1 MPQEGLSMRKVR
13 EILRLRLGVG
23 LSSRQ
28 VAKSCRVSS
37 STVLEYEKRA
47 RDAGLSWPLPE
58 DLDDAALEQLVRA
71 RLEVTKQDRPVP
83 DISYIVQEMRRPH
96 VTLSLLWLEY
106 KAANPDGYQYT
117 QFCRYYNCEKKKLDV
132 VLRQEH
138 RAGEKLFT
146 DYAGDTVP
154 ITNPTTGEITP
165 AYVFVAVLG
174 ASNYTFAEATID
186 LSLPSWIGSH
196 IRAFEFFGA
205 APQIVVP
212 DNTKCAVIKPDRY
225 EPDLNPAFAGMAAH
239 YSTAVIP
246 TRVAKPR
253 DKAPVEAG
261 VLLVERWILAALRNR
276 TFFSVRELN
285 RAIAGLLER
294 LNTRKFKRMNSTR
307 RELFESLDKPAM
319 RPLPPTRYEFL
330 EWRTAKVGI
339 DYYIV
344 ADKHFYSVPYQLVG
358 EQVDVRLSQSTVEI
372 LYKNRRVASHIRS
385 FVEGGYTTNPDH
397 RPKSHQA
404 HLEWTPSRIISWAQ
418 KTGPATAALVERIMR
433 SRPHPE
439 MGYRSCLGIIRL
451 SKQYGAERVETA
463 AVRPLSANVTS
474 YKSLKS
480 ILDRGLDKVPM
491 KDQRSPALTLPFHSN
506 VRGRDYYN

>member
-225 EPDLNPAFAGMAAH
+225 EPECA
-239 YSTAVIP
+239 
-246 TRVAKPR
+246 
-253 DKAPVEAG
+253 
-261 VLLVERWILAALRNR
+261 
-276 TFFSVRELN
+276 
-285 RAIAGLLER
+285 
-294 LNTRKFKRMNSTR
+294 
-307 RELFESLDKPAM
+307 
-319 RPLPPTRYEFL
+319 
-330 EWRTAKVGI
+330 
-339 DYYIV
+339 
-344 ADKHFYSVPYQLVG
+344 
-358 EQVDVRLSQSTVEI
+358 
-372 LYKNRRVASHIRS
+372 
-385 FVEGGYTTNPDH
+385 
-397 RPKSHQA
+397 
-404 HLEWTPSRIISWAQ
+404 
-418 KTGPATAALVERIMR
+418 
-433 SRPHPE
+433 
-439 MGYRSCLGIIRL
+439 
-451 SKQYGAERVETA
+451 
-463 AVRPLSANVTS
+463 
-474 YKSLKS
+474 
-480 ILDRGLDKVPM
+480 
-491 KDQRSPALTLPFHSN
+491 
-506 VRGRDYYN
+506 

>member
-28 VAKSCRVSS
+28 VARSCKVRS

-47 RDAGLSWPLPE
+47 REAGLSWPLPD
-58 DLDDAALEQLVRA
+58 DLDDSVLEHLVRA
-71 RLEVTKQDRPVP
+71 RLVVTKQDRPLP
-83 DISYIVQEMRRPH
+83 EISYLVQEMKRPH

-117 QFCRYYNCEKKKLDV
+117 QFCRYYNSEKKKLDV

-138 RAGEKLFT
+138 MAGEKLFT
-146 DYAGDTVP
+146 DYAGDTVG
-154 ITNPTTGEITP
+154 I
-165 AYVFVAVLG
+165 
-174 ASNYTFAEATID
+174 
-186 LSLPSWIGSH
+186 
-196 IRAFEFFGA
+196 
-205 APQIVVP
+205 
-212 DNTKCAVIKPDRY
+212 TKCAVIKPDRY

-246 TRVAKPR
+246 TRVARPR

-261 VLLVERWILAALRNR
+261 VLLVERWVLAALRNR
-276 TFFSVRELN
+276 TFFSVREPN
-285 RAIAGLLER
+285 QAIAGLLER
-294 LNTRKFKRMNSTR
+294 LNNRKFKKMNSTR
-307 RELFESLDKPAM
+307 RELFEN
-319 RPLPPTRYEFL
+319 L
-330 EWRTAKVGI
+330 EWKTAKVGI

-344 ADKHFYSVPYQLVG
+344 ADKHFYSVPYQLTG
-358 EQVDVRLSQSTVEI
+358 EQVDVRLSQTTVEI

-385 FVEGGYTTNPDH
+385 FVEGGYTTCRDH

-404 HLEWTPSRIISWAQ
+404 HLEWPPSRIVSWAQ
-418 KTGPATAALVERIMR
+418 KTGPATAALVEMIMR

-451 SKQYGAERVETA
+451 SKQYGAQRVETA
-463 AVRPLSANVTS
+463 ALRALSANVTS

-480 ILDRGLDKVPM
+480 ILDRGLDKVLM
-491 KDQRSPALTLPFHSN
+491 KDEKLPALSLASHAN
-506 VRGRDYYN
+506 VRGRDYYK

>member
-294 LNTRKFKRMNSTR
+294 LNSRKFKRMNSTR

-358 EQVDVRLSQSTVEI
+358 EQVDVRLSQFTVEI

-385 FVEGGYTTNPDH
+385 FVEGGYTTNSEH

-439 MGYRSCLGIIRL
+439 MAPDVTRGVSASSGSQSNMAPTGWRPLQSVPLPQTSPATRA
-451 SKQYGAERVETA
+451 SRASWTA
-463 AVRPLSANVTS
+463 ASIRP
-474 YKSLKS
+474 
-480 ILDRGLDKVPM
+480 R
-491 KDQRSPALTLPFHSN
+491 
-506 VRGRDYYN
+506 